1 MNLIWQ
7 YVTMQCFRKKIKICR
22 IYYII
27 DAYAFDS
34 FNKSFN
40 GSSSYLIL
48 ETKNQWARDDPA
60 FVVICSLLLV
70 VATLAYCA
78 A

>member
-1 MNLIWQ
+1 MKFYRKSHAKTFNLLLL
-7 YVTMQCFRKKIKICR
+7 V
-22 IYYII
+22 
-27 DAYAFDS
+27 S
-34 FNKSFN
+34 
-40 GSSSYLIL
+40 

-70 VATLAYCA
+70 VAAMAYCA